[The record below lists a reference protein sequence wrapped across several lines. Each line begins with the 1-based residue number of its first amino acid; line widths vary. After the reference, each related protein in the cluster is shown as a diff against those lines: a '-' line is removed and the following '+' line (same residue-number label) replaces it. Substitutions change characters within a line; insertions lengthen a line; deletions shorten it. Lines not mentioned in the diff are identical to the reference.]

1 MQKTSVFSGRNVG
14 KVAKNSKKTSV
25 FEGFWVLLG
34 VPEGVAGS
42 QLMTFF
48 AHKEIF
54 GRDTTC
60 G

>member
-1 MQKTSVFSGRNVG
+1 MWAEKRQKSG
-14 KVAKNSKKTSV
+14 V
-25 FEGFWVLLG
+25 FEGFWVLPG
-34 VPEGVAGS
+34 PPEGRAGS

-54 GRDTTC
+54 GGDTTC